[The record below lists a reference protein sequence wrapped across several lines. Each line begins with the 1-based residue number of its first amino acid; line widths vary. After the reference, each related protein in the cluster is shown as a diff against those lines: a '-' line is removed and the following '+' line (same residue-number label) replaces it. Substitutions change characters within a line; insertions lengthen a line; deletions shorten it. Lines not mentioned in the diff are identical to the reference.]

1 MRNLTSKTSQL
12 IQIARVGVWGLC
24 LAVGA
29 LSPTILPSASY
40 ANVVATAASKPNEE
54 VTREPRKVGN
64 FNRIEVSSAIEVR
77 LRQAATNDVA
87 VEARVEMQP
96 KIVTEVSGNTLKIY
110 QKNSSWYNSGGKV
123 VVYVSIKQLVG
134 LDVSGASKLV
144 GETNFDG
151 DKLVMESSGASSVS
165 LNLNYNTLVAE
176 VSGASSL
183 KLGGKLD
190 NLSVDGSGA
199 STFKA
204 QDCQASAVTVDL
216 SGASSASIHATK
228 TLVADVSGASSLR
241 YRGKPSITQDIS
253 GASSVKSQND

>member
-1 MRNLTSKTSQL
+1 MRNLTSKTTQL

-29 LSPTILPSASY
+29 LSPTLVPSVSH
-40 ANVVATAASKPNEE
+40 ATVLAAIKPTEE
-54 VTREPRKVGN
+54 VTREPRKVGS

-144 GETNFDG
+144 GETPFDG

-165 LNLNYNTLVAE
+165 LNLNYKTLVAE

-253 GASSVKSQND
+253 GASSVKSLND